1 MTKEEIY
8 QLLDEKNISYEVIN
22 HKAVYTMEDLDSI
35 KLPYPNLDAKNILVR
50 DDKKQEFYLITI
62 RKEKRVNLK
71 EFRKTYQTRPLS
83 FASPS
88 ELKERLKLT
97 PGSVTPFGLLN
108 DKEKKVKFFLDKD
121 FLNSPGMIGVHPNEN
136 TATIFLKTEDLIKI
150 LKKNGHEV
158 ELMEEKE

>member
-8 QLLDEKNISYEVIN
+8 QLLDEKNISYEGFN

-88 ELKERLKLT
+88 ELEEYLKLT

-108 DKEKKVKFFLDKD
+108 DKDNKVKFFLDKD

-150 LKKNGHEV
+150 LKSTNHEV
-158 ELMEEKE
+158 ELMEEQE